1 MRTACLIGT
10 RTSAG
15 YGDTVVRVAAGGY
28 PDQMLPT
35 LRQIWRWTFD
45 ADTTAFTEGLL
56 AHNWVTLDV
65 AVSVPPGGG
74 TVEPG
79 IGTPATTFDD
89 LVGRRLRTTDSR
101 MTGTVWL
108 YVLDTL
114 DEQVLVFQA
123 TADGQWATH
132 SRHRLHADLD
142 ATISG
147 PLAVAGDAAA
157 ADLVGH
163 HWRPA
168 TVSLDGLHTAW
179 TAQICAGEHARG
191 VIVVRFDH
199 DTLAEAIDVLETFY
213 ADRLPGSG
221 LPRHHLDGDV
231 LVTTWYTGTPHAQTQ
246 ITYADR
252 HGRFILGPNVWPW
265 TVTGEHTPAS
275 TAALRNGIAP
285 IREWVSPAG
294 FFACHPHLDRYTLP
308 QVCAA
313 TADLAGAR
321 GVAVIEPVGGGGHV
335 WLVAASHAL
344 MITPVSRDDTA
355 STVVLPRPLGGSWT
369 DDQPVPLLTA
379 GQVADACARLY
390 PPSPHSPSR

>member
-1 MRTACLIGT
+1 MSTACLIGT
-10 RTSAG
+10 RTPAG
-15 YGDTVVRVAAGGY
+15 YGDTLVRVAADGD
-28 PDQMLPT
+28 PDQLLPT
-35 LRQIWRWTFD
+35 LRRIWRWTFD
-45 ADTTAFTEGLL
+45 ADTIAFAEGLL
-56 AHNWVTLDV
+56 RHDWVTLDV
-65 AVSVPPGGG
+65 AASVPPGGG
-74 TVEPG
+74 SVEPG

-89 LVGRRLRTTDSR
+89 LLGGWLRTADPR
-101 MTGTVWL
+101 MTGTAWL
-108 YVLDTL
+108 YVLDIL
-114 DEQVLVFQA
+114 DEQVLVFAA
-123 TADGQWATH
+123 TADGQWAAH

-142 ATISG
+142 GTICG
-147 PLAVAGDAAA
+147 PLPVTGDPAT

-179 TAQICAGEHARG
+179 TVQICAGEHTRG

-221 LPRHHLDGDV
+221 LPRHSLDGDV

-275 TAALRNGIAP
+275 SGALRNGVAP

-294 FFACHPHLDRYTLP
+294 FFACHPRLGRYTLP

-313 TADLAGAR
+313 IADLAGAR

-335 WLVAASHAL
+335 WLVAPGHAI
-344 MITPVSRDDTA
+344 MIIPVSRDDTA
-355 STVVLPRPLGGSWT
+355 GTVVLPRPLGGSWT
-369 DDQPVPLLTA
+369 VDQPVPVLTA
-379 GQVADACARLY
+379 GQVADACAGRY
-390 PPSPHSPSR
+390 PASTDPPRR